1 MLIKILAQSKVWET
15 FNRLVHRKSNKA
27 LSQIRFCKKFLGDSF
42 FRNAVDKDIHEERKN
57 QSTTKFAAKGR
68 ICDSANKRKRIVFG
82 IGSNIG
88 DRNFY
93 LEKAVLEITQR
104 MLLTNSKTSKVLKN
118 PALLLPDSPKEWDI
132 EFFNIAFSADIN
144 LKKFP
149 PQKILEII
157 KKVENH
163 LGRKDRGKWSPREID
178 IDILL
183 IEDLRVD
190 LGDKLQIPHR
200 ELFNRDFFVKT
211 VEEIEPELLKK
222 FCAKQVV

>member
-1 MLIKILAQSKVWET
+1 MKILAQSKVCAIL
-15 FNRLVHRKSNKA
+15 NQLVDRKSHK
-27 LSQIRFCKKFLGDSF
+27 
-42 FRNAVDKDIHEERKN
+42 
-57 QSTTKFAAKGR
+57 
-68 ICDSANKRKRIVFG
+68 KRIVFG

-93 LEKAVLEITQR
+93 LEEAVLEITQQ
-104 MLLTNSKTSKVLKN
+104 MFLTNAKTSKILKN

-144 LKKFP
+144 LKKFS
-149 PQKILEII
+149 PQKILEIV

-163 LGRKDRGKWSPREID
+163 LGRKDRGKWAPREID

-183 IEDLRVD
+183 IEDLKID
-190 LGDKLQIPHR
+190 FGDKLQIPHR

-222 FCAKQVV
+222 FWCKQAIN